1 MKLAKM
7 NRFIGVVLAM
17 VFVAGLISVPNESND
32 IVASAREYNEPIVR
46 VGMCV
51 DAPTLDNRV
60 YSSNVECGSGL
71 EIGSSSSESFSSI
84 LKLSETKIVVLAQV
98 NTTYNSKKVGAYSAL
113 ISSHSNY
120 SDALSAANAF
130 DGFVAIVN
138 GGFEARA
145 FSANSADEVSSLCGG
160 RTVKAP
166 VSGGLLVLNRDG
178 KILLSFEDTSRTFAL
193 RGVGGSAVS
202 INTTHRTGAVNNYS
216 YNGFMEYSVSGGK
229 LWVVNCIGLEDYTKC
244 VMANEIGTNVSKETR
259 KAFSVLARTVP
270 LNSKHKNQG
279 FDVCCNS
286 ACCQVYYGLHRMSAE
301 NNAIVDSTRG
311 LFCAYKG
318 APIAVLYHNSN
329 GGASCSSVAAWG
341 GDAVPYLTTVFMEEE
356 GDTDI
361 WTREYTKDEF
371 YKYLSSRRTFSS
383 LKDKDISMKI
393 IETDPFG
400 SDYITV
406 LSVTD
411 GCGNTITVENSED
424 IRSACGFSS
433 ANFDIEY
440 LAQTEITDENGEK
453 KKVNIK
459 GVVTSDG
466 IKEFEGFDESYN
478 VVGVGTI
485 EPQKVVINGEGA
497 GHGVG
502 FSAIGS
508 EKLAADGYSYEY
520 ILGFFFTGTTLEYAK

>member
-1 MKLAKM
+1 
-7 NRFIGVVLAM
+7 
-17 VFVAGLISVPNESND
+17 
-32 IVASAREYNEPIVR
+32 
-46 VGMCV
+46 
-51 DAPTLDNRV
+51 
-60 YSSNVECGSGL
+60 
-71 EIGSSSSESFSSI
+71 
-84 LKLSETKIVVLAQV
+84 
-98 NTTYNSKKVGAYSAL
+98 
-113 ISSHSNY
+113 
-120 SDALSAANAF
+120 
-130 DGFVAIVN
+130 
-138 GGFEARA
+138 
-145 FSANSADEVSSLCGG
+145 
-160 RTVKAP
+160 
-166 VSGGLLVLNRDG
+166 
-178 KILLSFEDTSRTFAL
+178 
-193 RGVGGSAVS
+193 
-202 INTTHRTGAVNNYS
+202 
-216 YNGFMEYSVSGGK
+216 
-229 LWVVNCIGLEDYTKC
+229 
-244 VMANEIGTNVSKETR
+244 
-259 KAFSVLARTVP
+259 
-270 LNSKHKNQG
+270 
-279 FDVCCNS
+279 
-286 ACCQVYYGLHRMSAE
+286 
-301 NNAIVDSTRG
+301 
-311 LFCAYKG
+311 
-318 APIAVLYHNSN
+318 
-329 GGASCSSVAAWG
+329 
-341 GDAVPYLTTVFMEEE
+341 MEEE